1 MAPEKEYMKIYFAG
15 SIRAGRDDAGIYKT
29 MITWLRSFGEVL
41 TEHVGNPT
49 LSAAGD
55 DGPDDRYIHNRDMA
69 WLTSCDLVV
78 AEVTTPSLG
87 VGYELG
93 WATALKKPVLCLYR
107 TIAGRP
113 LSAMIGGSHGIQTTA
128 YSSMDEAKRIMEEFI
143 KKTAEGNV
151 KA

>member
-1 MAPEKEYMKIYFAG
+1 MKIYFAG
-15 SIRAGRDDAGIYKT
+15 SIRAGRDDAAIYET

-41 TEHVGNPT
+41 TEHVGNPA

-55 DGPDDRYIHNRDMA
+55 DGPDDRYIHDRDMA

-93 WATALKKPVLCLYR
+93 WAAALKKPVLCLYR

-113 LSAMIGGSHGIQTTA
+113 LSAMIGGSPEIQTSVYA
-128 YSSMDEAKRIMEEFI
+128 CLDEAKIIMEDFI
-143 KKTAEGNV
+143 KKTAESNV